1 VIEKCELLITR
12 HPDSKYVDDA
22 VLLMGKCFYE
32 TQEYDLAITKFEELK
47 ANFPQSNLNEEG
59 HLYLARC
66 YIAKESPAQAVPILE
81 SLYQAKPDSKHADQV
96 LFYLGTGSIYIGD
109 EDNAVKYLE
118 ILADKYPGSPLR
130 LNADIEMADLYTDRG
145 DYEKALAIYDKLAGV
160 NLNAENSIR
169 YLSKLSVVY
178 VRMGDYN
185 EALKVI
191 RRLRGFLLDDET
203 MAAQMLLEGESY
215 KGIDALPK
223 AIDAYE
229 SVAARYPR
237 SKYSAEAYYCLGEI
251 YQTDLDSLDVAKEKF
266 DQVPRQYANSP
277 FAEDAVRRSVS
288 ITKLKRLQ
296 ASLGTSGEQDQASV
310 KFELAET
317 ELFQFNNTEKAL
329 AGYESVLAEFP
340 NSDVAPKAAYAI
352 AYIYEKVLDD
362 KPKAKLAY
370 RRLLRDYPS
379 SQQAEFARK
388 YFEDNKPEALEETRS
403 DS

>member
-1 VIEKCELLITR
+1 MSMIRFYKQRGIGQLYRVLRPELLLLIIVVVTSANLFSSCVYFNLYYNAKKVYREAEKAPRAPDGNITRPTADLYGKVIEKCELLITR

-178 VRMGDYN
+178 VRMGCCWR
-185 EALKVI
+185 ASHTKVSMLCPRLSTPTNRWRRGI
-191 RRLRGFLLDDET
+191 RDP
-203 MAAQMLLEGESY
+203 S
-215 KGIDALPK
+215 IP
-223 AIDAYE
+223 
-229 SVAARYPR
+229 PR
-237 SKYSAEAYYCLGEI
+237 RTI
-251 YQTDLDSLDVAKEKF
+251 
-266 DQVPRQYANSP
+266 
-277 FAEDAVRRSVS
+277 
-288 ITKLKRLQ
+288 
-296 ASLGTSGEQDQASV
+296 ASV
-310 KFELAET
+310 R
-317 ELFQFNNTEKAL
+317 
-329 AGYESVLAEFP
+329 S
-340 NSDVAPKAAYAI
+340 
-352 AYIYEKVLDD
+352 
-362 KPKAKLAY
+362 
-370 RRLLRDYPS
+370 
-379 SQQAEFARK
+379 
-388 YFEDNKPEALEETRS
+388 TRPIS
-403 DS
+403 TAST